1 MVRSMAAQKVP
12 APLNV
17 KLSGRHR
24 DRLDEISAAH
34 GGLPPAVVVAAG
46 LYALAELSKRER
58 VRVIV
63 ACVEGDPVTSRRD
76 RAAVAGRRSR

>member
-1 MVRSMAAQKVP
+1 MAAEKPP
-12 APLNV
+12 APLTV

-24 DRLDEISAAH
+24 DRLDEICAAH
-34 GGLPPAVVVAAG
+34 GGLPPGVVVAAG

-63 ACVEGDPVTSRRD
+63 ACVEGEPVTPRRL
-76 RAAVAGRRSR
+76 RRSGAAPRQ

>member
-1 MVRSMAAQKVP
+1 MAAKKP
-12 APLNV
+12 SAPINV

-24 DRLDEISAAH
+24 DRLDDIAAAH
-34 GGLPPAVVVAAG
+34 GGLPPGVVVAAG

-63 ACVEGDPVTSRRD
+63 ACVEGEPVIPRRTG
-76 RAAVAGRRSR
+76 RRGAGRRT